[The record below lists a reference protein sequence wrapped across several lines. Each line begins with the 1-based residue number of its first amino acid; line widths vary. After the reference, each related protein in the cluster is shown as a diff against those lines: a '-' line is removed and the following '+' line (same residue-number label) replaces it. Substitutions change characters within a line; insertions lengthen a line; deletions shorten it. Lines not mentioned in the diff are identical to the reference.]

1 MMIPSRPVWVAS
13 WEGVWWLQTPLFQS
27 VTGVKRANKEWP
39 RVPELRQELNWSDHS
54 MPKKQTWQ
62 EVIKTISTT
71 MKLETLGHLLS
82 PLYQWERELL
92 ESGICSFATE
102 WFLIPKDLKKKNEF
116 KEVHKGH
123 LEIEK
128 FHRGIS
134 CTIICPQ
141 TNYDIIKAL
150 RFAQR
155 FVKYA
160 KMQDKWSETF
170 SGDTEKLPA
179 WNKASIDLLKLT
191 KKRKKMLLWST
202 K

>member
-1 MMIPSRPVWVAS
+1 
-13 WEGVWWLQTPLFQS
+13 
-27 VTGVKRANKEWP
+27 
-39 RVPELRQELNWSDHS
+39 
-54 MPKKQTWQ
+54 
-62 EVIKTISTT
+62 

-82 PLYQWERELL
+82 PLYRWERELL
-92 ESGICSFATE
+92 ESGICSFAME
-102 WFLIPKDLKKKNEF
+102 WFLIPKDLKKKNKF

-160 KMQDKWSETF
+160 KTQDKWSETF

-191 KKRKKMLLWST
+191 KKEKKCFFVQRIKKKKTSRICILDLDVSYQTFYMKANFLIH
-202 K
+202 